1 MDTTRWPHA
10 PNARTLVRQKPDD
23 LHEKPGRRRVKI
35 IAGFLMAAAVAFGS
49 GCAKTDWI
57 DRTLVTVDVTGT
69 WYGRL
74 EGGAAAGVPGE
85 YRLELKQEGATVTG
99 FLSEIGVNSTTGKV
113 TGPINGSV
121 AGDLFSFSSTRDMVR
136 AVLTVNGDEMT
147 GTWSGSATRAI
158 SLRRVEP
165 SSSR

>member
-1 MDTTRWPHA
+1 MRAMWAFVAT
-10 PNARTLVRQKPDD
+10 TLV
-23 LHEKPGRRRVKI
+23 L
-35 IAGFLMAAAVAFGS
+35 GS
-49 GCAKTDWI
+49 GCAKQDWI

-69 WYGRL
+69 WSGRL

-121 AGDLFSFSSTRDMVR
+121 AGDLFSFSSIRDMVR

-147 GTWSGSATRAI
+147 GTWSGSTTRPI
-158 SLRRVEP
+158 TLRRVEP